1 MYVVVYLYHYGL
13 SRLVCYTFTRIETQP
28 TCLRLDDHPVDTT
41 RRSAALRGA
50 RTTVQAN
57 VVGMSTSVAS
67 LSVVV
72 GNGGGTVEG
81 TGTETGTGT
90 QGGTETGI
98 DRTRRGTGNG
108 NDGGRESATETGE
121 ETTTETDHPP
131 VAHDDALH
139 HLHLAHVL
147 GLGLQPIAHP
157 RIPVLHLPKTKPS
170 PISNLQVC
178 SQQRPIRSR
187 YPTVRAPYSSTTNH
201 QRPGSR
207 HWGGDYTCSKEKTDP
222 ICYI

>member
-13 SRLVCYTFTRIETQP
+13 RLACYTFTRIETQP
-28 TCLRLDDHPVDTT
+28 TCLRLDDYTADTT

-67 LSVVV
+67 PSAVVE
-72 GNGGGTVEG
+72 NGGGTVEG
-81 TGTETGTGT
+81 TGTR
-90 QGGTETGI
+90 GGTETGT

-147 GLGLQPIAHP
+147 GLGLQAIAHP
-157 RIPVLHLPKTKPS
+157 QILVLHLPKTKPS

-187 YPTVRAPYSSTTNH
+187 YPTVLALYSSTTNH

-207 HWGGDYTCSKEKTDP
+207 HWGGDYTCSKEKINS